1 MNDYDDPESSAS
13 LQADE
18 REFQIAQVKKSLIQ
32 SFRELI
38 DSINWAENEL
48 RISLTNLSDKIAYT
62 ADEMVEF
69 EIDEAVANAAEAE
82 AEASEFRNLAY
93 GPPP

>member
-38 DSINWAENEL
+38 DSINWAEKEL
-48 RISLTNLSDKIAYT
+48 GISLTELADKIDYM
-62 ADEMVEF
+62 ADEMVES
-69 EIDEAVANAAEAE
+69 EIDDAVANAAEAE